1 MFNKL
6 LVALD
11 HSPMADRVMA
21 KAMAIGQANQAELL
35 LLHVLSGEEEDS
47 PLPIPPGAEEIYWA
61 PGTGFNLDIWRK
73 QWETYEQECLDQL
86 HQRSAL
92 AQTAGIATQVKQIA
106 GSPGR
111 SICHQA
117 KVWGADLIVI
127 GHRGRL
133 GLQELILGSVSNY
146 ILHHAP
152 CAVLTV
158 KTALDEDSNGKQLPD
173 NHQGARR

>member
-1 MFNKL
+1 MFKRI

-11 HSPMADRVMA
+11 HSSLADRVLA
-21 KAMAIGQANQAELL
+21 QAMAIAQANQAELL

-47 PLPIPPGAEEIYWA
+47 PLPIPPGAEKIYWA
-61 PGTGFNLDIWRK
+61 PGTGFNLEIWRK

-86 HQRSAL
+86 HQRSTL
-92 AQTAGIATQVKQIA
+92 AQATGIATGVKQIA

-111 SICHQA
+111 GICYQA
-117 KVWGADLIVI
+117 KIWGADLIVT
-127 GHRGRL
+127 GHREQS
-133 GLQELILGSVSNY
+133 GLQELLLGSVSNY

-158 KTALDEDSNGKQLPD
+158 KTVMDQD
-173 NHQGARR
+173 